1 MQKYVELNRWAK
13 CGDRNQLSA
22 KDFLRLNQK
31 ESPMEEFFF
40 AKISLTTK
48 KLIFAIG
55 AMFNFLSLKHSLI

>member
-31 ESPMEEFFF
+31 ESPMEEFRLSENFSYNQ
-40 AKISLTTK
+40 KIK
-48 KLIFAIG
+48 
-55 AMFNFLSLKHSLI
+55 FL